1 MLPGLP
7 SFNDN
12 VQQFPLLGAFFF
24 RLARFSIRNVKH
36 LFNVFVVTHGRW
48 IQLTGVMER
57 LELLF
62 AWLSEWFADVSG
74 SSCESSFLAKIMF
87 SHTCLIVASL
97 TVEIKILFAQFS
109 PTISMNFRCESVK
122 LHSDN
127 DDDQQLFRSVSRW
140 EFEDF
145 WLYSMK
151 VVEEEDEKI
160 PIDQRDGKRSAII
173 QSKRASTANP
183 LITIICRGFRW
194 AQFPTRVILFHCEDD
209 N

>member
-1 MLPGLP
+1 MDPINGR
-7 SFNDN
+7 D
-12 VQQFPLLGAFFF
+12 GA
-24 RLARFSIRNVKH
+24 AWIVVCVTVGMIRRCV
-36 LFNVFVVTHGRW
+36 W
-48 IQLTGVMER
+48 
-57 LELLF
+57 LEL
-62 AWLSEWFADVSG
+62 WII
-74 SSCESSFLAKIMF
+74 FLGEIMF
-87 SHTCLIVASL
+87 SHTCLTVASL
-97 TVEIKILFAQFS
+97 TVEIEILFAQFS